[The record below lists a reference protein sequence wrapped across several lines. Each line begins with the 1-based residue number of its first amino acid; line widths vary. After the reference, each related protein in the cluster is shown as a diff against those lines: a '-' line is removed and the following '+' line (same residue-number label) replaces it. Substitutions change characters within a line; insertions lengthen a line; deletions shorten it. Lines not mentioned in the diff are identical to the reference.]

1 MHTLRSRAALV
12 GGTTLALLIAGAG
25 AASAHVTVTP
35 STTAAGSYSVL
46 TFAFGH
52 GCGESPTTQVAID
65 IPDEIVTVTPT
76 INPNW
81 DVEKVMETLDEPVD
95 DGHGG
100 QYTERVDQVVYTAK
114 SPVPDGLRD
123 TLALSLQLPGED
135 GDKLVFPVIQSCEEG
150 ENAWIQT
157 YEDGEPEPDSPAPF
171 IELTASEGDGHGGE
185 SADDAAADPE
195 DDSDASGVA
204 GWIGVVLGA
213 LGLAAGGT
221 ALVRTRRSS

>member
-1 MHTLRSRAALV
+1 MHTFRSRAAFV
-12 GGTTLALLIAGAG
+12 GGTTLALLVAGAG

-52 GCGESPTTQVAID
+52 GCGESATTQVAID

-114 SPVPDGLRD
+114 APVADGLRD
-123 TLALSLQLPGED
+123 TFALSLQLPGED

-185 SADDAAADPE
+185 SADAGTADAE
-195 DDSDASGVA
+195 ESSDASGVV
-204 GWIGVVLGA
+204 GWIGLVLGA
-213 LGLAAGGT
+213 LGLAAGAT